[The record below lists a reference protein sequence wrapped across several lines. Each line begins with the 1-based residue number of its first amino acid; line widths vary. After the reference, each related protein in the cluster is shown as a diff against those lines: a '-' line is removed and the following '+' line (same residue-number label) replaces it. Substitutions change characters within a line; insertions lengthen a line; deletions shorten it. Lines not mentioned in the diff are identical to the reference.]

1 MTGSKQGGDH
11 GDGHGRGRGYN
22 RGDHGDGHIF
32 RRFDSEMAH
41 LHALVVRMAELAV
54 SQLRAAVGTLERR
67 DVAAARR
74 VVENDKKLND
84 LDVEADDE
92 IVRIIALRQPMAG
105 DLREIIAVSKI
116 VAELERAGDE
126 ARKIAGLTIRFYA
139 DSGDSGGSGGSGD
152 VGSGNAGDDAGGGNG
167 AGDAS
172 GGSGADGVRDG
183 SAPAAGRGK
192 PPPADAILRDIYAL
206 AAQVESMLSAV
217 IAAFGGPRDLNLDEA
232 LEVLGKGLKLDDQLQ
247 SILRRLTDLV
257 VEDPGHAAH
266 FVDIVLG
273 IRALERFGGHA
284 KNIAGHLVF
293 IKHGI
298 DVRHEGVASIL
309 RQLKQQSVAG
319 A

>member
-1 MTGSKQGGDH
+1 MT
-11 GDGHGRGRGYN
+11 
-22 RGDHGDGHIF
+22 HGDGHIF

-41 LHALVVRMAELAV
+41 LHALVVRMARLAV
-54 SQLRAAVGTLERR
+54 SQLRDAVATLEQQ
-67 DVAAARR
+67 DADKARR
-74 VVENDKKLND
+74 VIENDRKLND

-139 DSGDSGGSGGSGD
+139 
-152 VGSGNAGDDAGGGNG
+152 AGANHGKTP
-167 AGDAS
+167 
-172 GGSGADGVRDG
+172 
-183 SAPAAGRGK
+183 PAA
-192 PPPADAILRDIYAL
+192 DILRDIYAL
-206 AAQVESMLSAV
+206 AEYVEGMLSAV
-217 IAAFGGPRDLNLDEA
+217 IAAFGGPGDLDLDEA

-247 SILRRLTDLV
+247 SILRRLTTFV
-257 VEDPGHAAH
+257 IEDSRNVGH

-298 DVRHEGVASIL
+298 DVRHQGMESIL
-309 RQLKQQSVAG
+309 QQLKKKNTE
-319 A
+319 

>member
-1 MTGSKQGGDH
+1 MT
-11 GDGHGRGRGYN
+11 
-22 RGDHGDGHIF
+22 HGDGHIF

-41 LHALVVRMAELAV
+41 LHALVVRMARLAV
-54 SQLRAAVGTLERR
+54 SQLRDAVATLEQQ
-67 DVAAARR
+67 DADKARR
-74 VVENDKKLND
+74 VIENDRKLND

-139 DSGDSGGSGGSGD
+139 
-152 VGSGNAGDDAGGGNG
+152 AGANHGKTP
-167 AGDAS
+167 
-172 GGSGADGVRDG
+172 
-183 SAPAAGRGK
+183 PAA
-192 PPPADAILRDIYAL
+192 DILRDIHAL
-206 AAQVESMLSAV
+206 AEYVEGMLSAV
-217 IAAFGGPRDLNLDEA
+217 IAAFGGPGDLDLDEA

-247 SILRRLTDLV
+247 SILRRLTTFV
-257 VEDPGHAAH
+257 IEDSRNVGH

-298 DVRHEGVASIL
+298 DVRHQGMENIL
-309 RQLKQQSVAG
+309 QQIKKKNTE
-319 A
+319 

>member
-1 MTGSKQGGDH
+1 MTGSKQGGSH
-11 GDGHGRGRGYN
+11 GDGHGRGGGYN
-22 RGDHGDGHIF
+22 RGGHGDGHIF

-139 DSGDSGGSGGSGD
+139 DLADSGDS
-152 VGSGNAGDDAGGGNG
+152 GGGNG
-167 AGDAS
+167 AGDA
-172 GGSGADGVRDG
+172 GVR
-183 SAPAAGRGK
+183 APADGRGK
-192 PPPADAILRDIYAL
+192 TPPADTILRDIYAL

-247 SILRRLTDLV
+247 SILRCLTDLV

-309 RQLKQQSVAG
+309 RQLKQQSGAG

>member
-1 MTGSKQGGDH
+1 MSGSKQGGSH
-11 GDGHGRGRGYN
+11 GDGHGRGDGYN
-22 RGDHGDGHIF
+22 RGRDHGDGHIF

-67 DVAAARR
+67 DVAAARQ

-139 DSGDSGGSGGSGD
+139 DLADSGDSG
-152 VGSGNAGDDAGGGNG
+152 
-167 AGDAS
+167 
-172 GGSGADGVRDG
+172 
-183 SAPAAGRGK
+183 RGK
-192 PPPADAILRDIYAL
+192 TPPADAILRDIYAL

-247 SILRRLTDLV
+247 SILRRLTGLV

-309 RQLKQQSVAG
+309 RQLKQQNQDSPETSEP
-319 A
+319 

>member
-1 MTGSKQGGDH
+1 MT
-11 GDGHGRGRGYN
+11 R
-22 RGDHGDGHIF
+22 GDGHIF

-41 LHALVVRMAELAV
+41 LHALVVRMARLAV
-54 SQLRAAVGTLERR
+54 SQLRDAVATLQQQ
-67 DVAAARR
+67 DPGKARR
-74 VVENDKKLND
+74 VIENDSKLND
-84 LDVEADDE
+84 LDVQADDE

-139 DSGDSGGSGGSGD
+139 AGANSGKTPP
-152 VGSGNAGDDAGGGNG
+152 DA
-167 AGDAS
+167 D
-172 GGSGADGVRDG
+172 
-183 SAPAAGRGK
+183 
-192 PPPADAILRDIYAL
+192 ILRDIHAL
-206 AAQVESMLSAV
+206 AEYVEGMLSAV
-217 IAAFGGPRDLNLDEA
+217 IAAFGGPGETDLDEA

-247 SILRRLTDLV
+247 SILRRLTTLV
-257 VEDPGHAAH
+257 IEDSRHVGH

-298 DVRHEGVASIL
+298 DVRHQAMESIL
-309 RQLKQQSVAG
+309 QQLNKKSTE
-319 A
+319 

>member
-1 MTGSKQGGDH
+1 
-11 GDGHGRGRGYN
+11 
-22 RGDHGDGHIF
+22 
-32 RRFDSEMAH
+32 MAH

-139 DSGDSGGSGGSGD
+139 DSGDAGDSGG
-152 VGSGNAGDDAGGGNG
+152 
-167 AGDAS
+167 
-172 GGSGADGVRDG
+172 
-183 SAPAAGRGK
+183 GK
-192 PPPADAILRDIYAL
+192 TPPADAILRDIYAL

-247 SILRRLTDLV
+247 SILRRLTGLV

-309 RQLKQQSVAG
+309 RQLKQQSGAG

>member
-11 GDGHGRGRGYN
+11 GDGHGRGDGYN
-22 RGDHGDGHIF
+22 RGGGHGDGHIF

-139 DSGDSGGSGGSGD
+139 DLADSGDSGGGSGGAGD
-152 VGSGNAGDDAGGGNG
+152 VG
-167 AGDAS
+167 
-172 GGSGADGVRDG
+172 VR
-183 SAPAAGRGK
+183 A
-192 PPPADAILRDIYAL
+192 PADAILRDIYAL

-217 IAAFGGPRDLNLDEA
+217 IAAFGGPHDLNLDEA

-309 RQLKQQSVAG
+309 RQLKQQNQDSPETSEP
-319 A
+319 

>member
-1 MTGSKQGGDH
+1 MSQNTPGNHGG
-11 GDGHGRGRGYN
+11 G
-22 RGDHGDGHIF
+22 HGDGHIF

-54 SQLRAAVGTLERR
+54 SQLRDALATLENK
-67 DVAAARR
+67 DSAQARR

-84 LDVEADDE
+84 LDVKADDE

-139 DSGDSGGSGGSGD
+139 
-152 VGSGNAGDDAGGGNG
+152 GN
-167 AGDAS
+167 
-172 GGSGADGVRDG
+172 
-183 SAPAAGRGK
+183 GK
-192 PPPADAILRDIYAL
+192 PPPAAGILRDIYAL
-206 AAQVESMLSAV
+206 AEYVEGMLTAV
-217 IAAFGGPRDLNLDEA
+217 IAAFADLDLDKA

-247 SILRRLTDLV
+247 SILRRLTAFV
-257 VEDPGHAAH
+257 IEDSRNVGH

-298 DVRHEGVASIL
+298 DVRHEGVESIL
-309 RQLKQQSVAG
+309 RQLEQQTDAG
-319 A
+319 TGDAAGEN

>member
-1 MTGSKQGGDH
+1 MT
-11 GDGHGRGRGYN
+11 
-22 RGDHGDGHIF
+22 HGDGHIF

-41 LHALVVRMAELAV
+41 LHALVVRMARLAV
-54 SQLRAAVGTLERR
+54 SQLRDAVATLEQQ
-67 DVAAARR
+67 DADKARR
-74 VVENDKKLND
+74 VIENDRKLND

-139 DSGDSGGSGGSGD
+139 
-152 VGSGNAGDDAGGGNG
+152 AGANHGKTP
-167 AGDAS
+167 
-172 GGSGADGVRDG
+172 
-183 SAPAAGRGK
+183 PAA
-192 PPPADAILRDIYAL
+192 DILRDIHAL
-206 AAQVESMLSAV
+206 AEYVEGMLSAV
-217 IAAFGGPRDLNLDEA
+217 IAAFGGPGDLDLDEA

-247 SILRRLTDLV
+247 SILRRLTTFV
-257 VEDPGHAAH
+257 IEDSRNVGH

-298 DVRHEGVASIL
+298 DVRHQGMENII
-309 RQLKQQSVAG
+309 QQIKKKNTE
-319 A
+319 

>member
-1 MTGSKQGGDH
+1 MT
-11 GDGHGRGRGYN
+11 
-22 RGDHGDGHIF
+22 HGDGHIF

-41 LHALVVRMAELAV
+41 LHALVVRMARLAV
-54 SQLRAAVGTLERR
+54 SQLRDAVATLEQQ
-67 DVAAARR
+67 DADKARR
-74 VVENDKKLND
+74 VIENDRKLND

-139 DSGDSGGSGGSGD
+139 
-152 VGSGNAGDDAGGGNG
+152 AGANHGKTP
-167 AGDAS
+167 
-172 GGSGADGVRDG
+172 
-183 SAPAAGRGK
+183 PAA
-192 PPPADAILRDIYAL
+192 DILRDIHAL
-206 AAQVESMLSAV
+206 AEYVEGMLSAV
-217 IAAFGGPRDLNLDEA
+217 IAAFGGPGDLDLDEA

-247 SILRRLTDLV
+247 SILRRLTTFV
-257 VEDPGHAAH
+257 IEDSRNVGH

-298 DVRHEGVASIL
+298 DVR
-309 RQLKQQSVAG
+309 QQG
-319 A
+319 MENIIQQIKKKNTE